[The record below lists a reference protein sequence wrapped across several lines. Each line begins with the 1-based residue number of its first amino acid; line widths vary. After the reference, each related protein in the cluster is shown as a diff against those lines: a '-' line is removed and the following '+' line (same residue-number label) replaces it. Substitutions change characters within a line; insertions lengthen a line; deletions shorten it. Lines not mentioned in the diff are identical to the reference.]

1 MGSLLLIIDRGN
13 SGMEIS
19 RLRLYVV
26 QERKLWTSS
35 DVMSVMLEIEAYFL
49 DSPIMLTSD
58 YDCPRAG
65 RGPVMWV
72 LSPLRLSSPQ
82 TMYFF
87 RQQNSLF
94 RQLSSLFRQVGSLF
108 RQVGSVFRQ
117 LF

>member
-49 DSPIMLTSD
+49 L
-58 YDCPRAG
+58 
-65 RGPVMWV
+65 
-72 LSPLRLSSPQ
+72 
-82 TMYFF
+82 
-87 RQQNSLF
+87 NS
-94 RQLSSLFRQVGSLF
+94 
-108 RQVGSVFRQ
+108 
-117 LF
+117 